1 MIGIVGYGNMGRAL
15 LGGLLSNYRRER
27 VLVYDKDRSKISKLK
42 KDSLLRKAK
51 NLEEVADKSSTI
63 IIAVKPQNIREVLEG
78 IREFY
83 CNQLIISIAAGITT
97 SFIEK
102 AIGKKPKVV
111 RVMPNLSAEVKR
123 SVTGISKGRYAS
135 LVDLKKAERIFKSI
149 GSCLILKEKYINPL
163 TAISGSGPGYIFYF
177 LYCLEDSAV
186 SLGFS
191 KREARFL
198 VFNTFKGA
206 GELIS
211 EKDDF
216 LELVKKVASPRGTTE
231 EALLYFKKKNF
242 KRIVKEAIEKANKR
256 AEELSKPCTTA

>member
-1 MIGIVGYGNMGRAL
+1 MGIIGCGNMGRAL
-15 LGGLLSNYRRER
+15 LGGLLSNYRKER
-27 VLVYDKDRSKISKLK
+27 VLVYDKDRSKLSKLK

-51 NLEEVADKSSTI
+51 NLEEVVNKSSTI
-63 IIAVKPQNIREVLEG
+63 IIAVKPQDIREVLEG
-78 IREFY
+78 IRGFY
-83 CNQLIISIAAGITT
+83 RNQLIISIAAGITT

-102 AIGKKPKVV
+102 AIGKKTRVI
-111 RVMPNLSAEVKR
+111 RVMPNLPAKVKR
-123 SVTGISKGRYAS
+123 SVTGLSKGRYAS
-135 LVDLKKAERIFKSI
+135 LADLKKAKRIFKSI
-149 GSCLILKEKYINPL
+149 GSCLVLKEKYINPL

-177 LYCLEDSAV
+177 LYCLEDSAL

-191 KREARFL
+191 KEEAHFL

-216 LELVKKVASPRGTTE
+216 LELVEKVASRRGTTE
-231 EALLYFKKKNF
+231 KALLYFKKKNF

-256 AEELSKPCTTA
+256 AEELSKRITT